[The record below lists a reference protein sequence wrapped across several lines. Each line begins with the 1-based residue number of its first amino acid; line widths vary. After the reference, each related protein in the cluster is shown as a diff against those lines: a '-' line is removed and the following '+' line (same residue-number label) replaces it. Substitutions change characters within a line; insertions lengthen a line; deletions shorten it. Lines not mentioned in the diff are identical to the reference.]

1 LIFNLLYSLL
11 GIGTENLSI
20 RTSLKMS
27 IMHKWLI
34 KKEKKIDPV
43 TSTDST
49 VTAYNNHTNGD
60 MPVIHGV
67 ESNKINKTKGKRLIN
82 YESLKP
88 LMQIV
93 FKNYNNNS

>member
-1 LIFNLLYSLL
+1 
-11 GIGTENLSI
+11 
-20 RTSLKMS
+20 MS

-67 ESNKINKTKGKRLIN
+67 ESNKINNACFEKVTQTKGKKLIN